1 MRKDDPHSWDRFD
14 ELLNMS
20 KDWISLD
27 LVWDML
33 CFQFGNIESG
43 DLLKIVKDLAEAEII
58 ESRSV

>member
-1 MRKDDPHSWDRFD
+1 
-14 ELLNMS
+14 MS

>member
-1 MRKDDPHSWDRFD
+1 
-14 ELLNMS
+14 LNMS

-43 DLLKIVKDLAEAEII
+43 DLLIIVKDLVEIGII